1 MADVQEKTRAPNKG
15 PCPVFIQIRRLA
27 NVMDMY
33 KETKKLGTL
42 TCGCEGEKG
51 ILKIYSVWGLGQ
63 YKTNSRRWA
72 DG

>member
-1 MADVQEKTRAPNKG
+1 MV
-15 PCPVFIQIRRLA
+15 
-27 NVMDMY
+27 MY

-42 TCGCEGEKG
+42 TWGHDGERG